1 MDENT
6 SGVSRR
12 TVVKTAAWSVP
23 VIAAAVAV
31 PLAAASGGGPVDNG
45 DANYFW
51 DAEAEG
57 AFTSLVAAQDGL
69 RATFSTQI
77 SYQATPFVSP
87 PQNASLVVTVVFTSA
102 VTLDAGSSLGGWS
115 ASPGLGSTGTTFTFT
130 ITPSSFGGGLTFNV
144 TGTVAGPL
152 TSTATMSLVNGGT
165 TTWAQESSAETATL
179 TA

>member
-12 TVVKTAAWSVP
+12 TVVKTAAWSMP

-31 PLAAASGGGPVDNG
+31 PLAAASGGGGTINSE
-45 DANYFW
+45 ANYYW
-51 DAEAEG
+51 DAEAQG
-57 AFTSLVAAQDGL
+57 SFTTLVAAQDGL

-77 SYQATPFVSP
+77 SYRAVPWVSP
-87 PQNASLVVTVVFTSA
+87 PDGASLVVVVAFDSP
-102 VTLDAGSSLGGWS
+102 VTLDAGSSLGGWT

-165 TTWAQESSAETATL
+165 TTWAQEPSAETATL